1 MENDFGASVR
11 PSFEDVQRRFEQWRG
26 RRKRGEPIP
35 DDLWEGAV
43 SLCAEHGPSKV
54 SRVLR
59 LDYNILKKRFVTAC
73 PDHFPDSVASSDFIA
88 LDLRSALPEIIVEME
103 RNGGRMRIHVKG
115 SPGFHPLELMDGFW
129 GCR

>member
-26 RRKRGEPIP
+26 QRKRGEPIP

-54 SRVLR
+54 SGVLH
-59 LDYNILKKRFVTAC
+59 LDYKALKKRFHAIC
-73 PDHFPDSVASSDFIA
+73 PDRYPGVAPSDFIT
-88 LDLRSALPEIIVEME
+88 LDLQTSLPEIVVEME

-115 SPGFHPLELMDGFW
+115 LPGFHPMELMDGFW